1 MKKSE
6 VLRDIFEDMEDR
18 VEGCEFSSDQD
29 MLETVYSVW
38 DFFWS
43 NKSLDLY
50 QRMDSIKVPWD
61 LCADSH
67 EHGFELTIK
76 ENDEILLR
84 TVIRNIGIDVIKSV
98 SDSDSE
104 SDSESDSDKEIRH
117 YSFSDP
123 TREGVYIND
132 KCDSEMDWPEETQRI
147 SEADLL
153 QIGSDL
159 SQQGRWDDLG
169 TVLQDFLKEKGVANH
184 PRWKNWNL

>member
-1 MKKSE
+1 MKKNE
-6 VLRDIFEDMEDR
+6 VLRDIFDAIEE
-18 VEGCEFSSDQD
+18 VEGCEFSSDED

-38 DFFWS
+38 DFFWG
-43 NKSLDLY
+43 KMSLNLY
-50 QRMDSIKVPWD
+50 QRIDSIKVPWN
-61 LCADSH
+61 LCVDSH

-84 TVIRNIGIDVIKSV
+84 TVIQEIKSE

-104 SDSESDSDKEIRH
+104 SESESDSDMEIRF
-117 YSFSDP
+117 YSISDP
-123 TREGVYIND
+123 TING
-132 KCDSEMDWPEETQRI
+132 CDSEMDLPEETQRI

-159 SQQGRWDDLG
+159 SQQGRWDELG